1 MIHKV
6 CLEASEEFWKIT
18 SLVKCSNFVFMV
30 KSIRNL
36 TIENMHFT
44 LCFEKAIKKAHITS
58 EAKNSGIVKVECNKE
73 VISKIINTVY
83 FNVRKIF
90 L

>member
-1 MIHKV
+1 
-6 CLEASEEFWKIT
+6 
-18 SLVKCSNFVFMV
+18 MV

-44 LCFEKAIKKAHITS
+44 LCFEKSIKKPHITFG
-58 EAKNSGIVKVECNKE
+58 AKNSEIVKVECNKE

>member
-1 MIHKV
+1 MFKLRLYGEKHKKPNNRKYA
-6 CLEASEEFWKIT
+6 LHSMLRKG
-18 SLVKCSNFVFMV
+18 N
-30 KSIRNL
+30 
-36 TIENMHFT
+36 
-44 LCFEKAIKKAHITS
+44 KKAHITS